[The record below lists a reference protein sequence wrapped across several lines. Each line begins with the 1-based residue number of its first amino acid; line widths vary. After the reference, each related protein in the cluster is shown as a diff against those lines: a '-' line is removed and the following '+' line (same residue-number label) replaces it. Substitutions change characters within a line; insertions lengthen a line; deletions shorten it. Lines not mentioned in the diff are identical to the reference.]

1 MKAIWKR
8 FGWGL
13 VALVF
18 AAVVS
23 SVVCYLEYSNQQA
36 KADYEVA
43 YRAAPVTVAVTNLT
57 GNRRTNLNLPNWVSY
72 LFTSENA
79 LNRYLKDIER
89 ITSHEV
95 SDPDCQYYRFDI
107 IGVSS
112 ANSQMLAPNKGGTVI
127 FYPGYDASVFQ
138 GDEYCCL
145 VPVWM
150 AHEIGEDGILRVSLR
165 CRDSQR
171 DDEVPSGPAGESES
185 QPNDENVN
193 HFEFVVV
200 GTFDTML
207 DDTDE
212 KMFYCPFETFTRIHN
227 RTGCEMTIDSISAV
241 LIDNYQLAEFQEKA
255 YKWLAPA
262 DPTGEKREFNLM
274 GYKYYPYAMDVDTTI
289 LDRITASLKTT
300 LTINDFTAMLVF
312 LMTAG
317 AGFFLGFLMI
327 RSRKREIILMRTL
340 GKSNV
345 SIYVEYALEQM
356 LCIVAGTALGGL
368 AFQWEPLHR
377 LLIFNGI
384 YFAGLSAAL
393 ILFLNSK
400 LLTTLKEDE

>member
-8 FGWGL
+8 LGWGL
-13 VALVF
+13 IALAF
-18 AAVVS
+18 AVVVS

-43 YRAAPVTVAVTNLT
+43 YREAPVTVAVTNLT

-79 LNRYLKDIER
+79 LMPYLKDIER

-95 SDPDCQYYRFDI
+95 NDPDCQYYRFDI
-107 IGVSS
+107 VGASS
-112 ANSQMLAPNKGGTVI
+112 ANAQMLAPNRGGTVT

-165 CRDSQR
+165 CRDRRQENSVP
-171 DDEVPSGPAGESES
+171 DEPADESEHQS
-185 QPNDENVN
+185 NNEKVN

-207 DDTDE
+207 VDADE
-212 KMFYCPFETFTRIHN
+212 KMFYCPFGTFTRIHN

-241 LIDNYQLAEFQEKA
+241 LIDNYQLEGFKEKA

-340 GKSNV
+340 GKSNA
-345 SIYVEYALEQM
+345 SIYLEYALEQM
-356 LCIVAGTALGGL
+356 LCIVTGAAIGGVAFNWQPVERLGV
-368 AFQWEPLHR
+368 FVV
-377 LLIFNGI
+377 I
-384 YFAGLSAAL
+384 YFVGLSIAL

-400 LLTTLKEDE
+400 LLTSIKEDE